1 MTDPLQPTV
10 HDVLWLRSGPATL
23 RSQRGRNDDAKD
35 LTVGDMMVIVL
46 LTAGVCL
53 AAALVGAV
61 ALRLV
66 RARSLGWSIVVAA
79 LVPLL
84 AVTASVVLN
93 VQLMFISAHDST
105 AVSVALGCATLIGV
119 LLSFWLGRSIAQG
132 SRHLTTALRSLGSGP
147 GPGDPRRPVSAVD
160 RQPGEIAAFGAELE
174 VTRER
179 LATAQ
184 HRANAL
190 EDSRRELV
198 AFLSHDLRTPL
209 AGLRALTEGLEDGVV
224 EDRPEALRQM
234 RQTVDRMTGL
244 VGDLFELSRLHSGAL
259 GRPPSRAMVS
269 LVELT
274 GDVTSELVAHARR
287 REVALRLE
295 LPDDDDRL
303 AVRGNGDELARAL
316 TNLVGNAVRHTP
328 PGGTVA
334 VTAARAED
342 GRIDVAVTDGCGGIA
357 DRDLA
362 RVFDVGWR
370 ATPERAATDAGAG
383 LGLAIAKGV
392 IEAHA
397 GSIAVENVPG
407 GCRFGVVLPRDSVG

>member
-1 MTDPLQPTV
+1 M
-10 HDVLWLRSGPATL
+10 
-23 RSQRGRNDDAKD
+23 
-35 LTVGDMMVIVL
+35 GDMLTIVAI
-46 LTAGVCL
+46 TAGVCL
-53 AAALVGAV
+53 GTALLGAV
-61 ALRLV
+61 VLRLV
-66 RARSLGWSIVVAA
+66 RPRSLGWSIVVAA

-105 AVSVALGCATLIGV
+105 AVSVALACALLIGV
-119 LLSFWLGRSIAQG
+119 VLSFWLGRRIAHG
-132 SRHLTTALRSLGSGP
+132 SRDLTSALRDLGSTTS
-147 GPGDPRRPVSAVD
+147 PRGETDGAMNRAMNRAMTRD
-160 RQPGEIAAFGAELE
+160 AHPGEMAALADELE
-174 VTRER
+174 ATRDR
-179 LATAQ
+179 LTRAQ
-184 HRANAL
+184 QRASAL

-209 AGLRALTEGLEDGVV
+209 AGLRALAEGLEDGVV

-244 VGDLFELSRLHSGAL
+244 VGDLFELSRLHSAPAT
-259 GRPPSRAMVS
+259 RPPARAMVS

-274 GDVTSELVAHARR
+274 HDVTGELAAHARR
-287 REVALRLE
+287 RDVTLRL
-295 LPDDDDRL
+295 DVAAGDDRL

-328 PGGTVA
+328 PGGTV
-334 VTAARAED
+334 VVSAARAED
-342 GRIDVAVTDGCGGIA
+342 GRIDVAVIDGCGGIPA
-357 DRDLA
+357 PDLE

-370 ATPERAATDAGAG
+370 AAPERDATDAGAG

-407 GCRFGVVLPRDSVG
+407 GCRFDVVLPRDGVA

>member
-1 MTDPLQPTV
+1 
-10 HDVLWLRSGPATL
+10 
-23 RSQRGRNDDAKD
+23 
-35 LTVGDMMVIVL
+35 VGAMLVIVL
-46 LTAGVCL
+46 LTAGVC
-53 AAALVGAV
+53 ATTALLGAV

-105 AVSVALGCATLIGV
+105 AVSVALACATLIGV
-119 LLSFWLGRSIAQG
+119 LLSFWLGRSIARG
-132 SRHLTTALRSLGSGP
+132 SKHLTSALRTLGATSGTGAEGRIEGGVGAAP
-147 GPGDPRRPVSAVD
+147 AGD
-160 RQPGEIAAFGAELE
+160 RQPGEIASLGAELE
-174 VTRER
+174 LTRER

-184 HRANAL
+184 QRARAL

-209 AGLRALTEGLEDGVV
+209 AGLRALTEGLEDGVI
-224 EDRPEALRQM
+224 EDRPAALRQM

-244 VGDLFELSRLHSGAL
+244 VGDLFELSRLHAATTGQ
-259 GRPPSRAMVS
+259 PPSRSMVS
-269 LVELT
+269 LVELA
-274 GDVTSELVAHARR
+274 GDVTSELGAHARR
-287 REVALRLE
+287 HEVALRLE
-295 LPDDDDRL
+295 LPDGEDRL

-334 VTAARAED
+334 VSAARAGD
-342 GRIDVAVTDGCGGIA
+342 GRIAVAVTDGCGGIA

-370 ATPERAATDAGAG
+370 ATPERGSTDAGAG

-392 IEAHA
+392 VESHA
-397 GSIAVENVPG
+397 GSLAVQNVPG
-407 GCRFGVVLPRDSVG
+407 GCRFKVVLPRDPAGQVD